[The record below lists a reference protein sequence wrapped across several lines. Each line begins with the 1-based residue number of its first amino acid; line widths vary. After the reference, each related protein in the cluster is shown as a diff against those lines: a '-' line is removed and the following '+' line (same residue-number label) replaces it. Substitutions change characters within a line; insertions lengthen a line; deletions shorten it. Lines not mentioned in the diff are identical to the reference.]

1 MAITDKNTIYSWFQ
15 TDDFPTEAQFRATW
29 DSFWH
34 KSESIPMSQITGLNE
49 LFNQVASV
57 SQLNQKANKDGSN
70 IKVDAFRLVLGIKDK
85 TTTDVTSTTGV
96 GAINPGDIVPAGT
109 NIQKLTELLL
119 NKTFYPTFA
128 VTPFNLIPSCADCN
142 KIKDR
147 YKPEK
152 PEEEIIHPYYDDIS
166 NQQYLFALV
175 EKTTPASINFYI
187 KQSNPINI
195 IEQRLKKHFSLF
207 ALNELYASN
216 AAEELSNISFRLS
229 KLYSTG
235 GIQCVIE
242 YLKDEFESRYE
253 NNKNSWQTAMYEALY
268 QNIWFC
274 DGGFRID

>member
-1 MAITDKNTIYSWFQ
+1 MVHINKPTDNVKEVFETCISNYEDENFKARLNSITTFIETSSANYDNQAIVNNLN
-15 TDDFPTEAQFRATW
+15 
-29 DSFWH
+29 
-34 KSESIPMSQITGLNE
+34 SIPMSNNINNIITVDEMKKVYDHKLVRKGQPARIYYEKLRLSAKNNICP
-49 LFNQVASV
+49 LCNQRTVTT
-57 SQLNQKANKDGSN
+57 LDH
-70 IKVDAFRLVLGIKDK
+70 VL
-85 TTTDVTSTTGV
+85 
-96 GAINPGDIVPAGT
+96 P
-109 NIQKLTELLL
+109 
-119 NKTFYPTFA
+119 KTFYPTFA